1 MRDPV
6 TWLFAS
12 RSPDPIDR
20 AIEPLI
26 RVAMVLGVV
35 SSLIGLWLH
44 WAAAVNQT
52 LVLQYSL
59 RSAPIQIAGL
69 LASLAV
75 LQRRGPVAATRVFG
89 GFVVVTMSLTSIAL
103 GAETVSNSLPRLVL
117 PIIVLAMA
125 LAEVESVIWLLLLLA
140 GAWLGLALDPFQ
152 ALSGN
157 VQRAIVGRFVTATLV
172 LTTTQAILMVMRRA
186 LRREVMA
193 AAASALQIARTQ
205 RIDSL
210 GRLAAGTAHDFN
222 GLLGAILLTAE
233 ELEFAR
239 DASERSVAVDSIKEL
254 VRQSSDLTKR
264 LLQFA
269 RGNAGDGHE
278 YFSLHQSIDEAI
290 EAVRPTFAR
299 RILIEREGAEVPAH
313 VLGSRVEIRQVF
325 TNLLMNAGD
334 AIERDGT
341 IRVAVNAA
349 ENGANRSVRVI
360 IRDNGTGVD
369 ASVRPHLFEPFVSTK
384 RADKGTG
391 LGLST
396 AQAIVERHGGAINH
410 DAAAPPPGATF
421 VITLPV
427 APAPT

>member
-6 TWLFAS
+6 AWLFAS

-35 SSLIGLWLH
+35 SSLIGLGLNWM
-44 WAAAVNQT
+44 AAVNQP

-59 RSAPIQIAGL
+59 KSAPIQLTGL

-75 LQRRGPVAATRVFG
+75 LQRRGPEAAARVFG

-103 GAETVSNSLPRLVL
+103 GAELVSNSLSRVVM

-125 LAEVESVIWLLLLLA
+125 LAEVESVVWLLLLLA
-140 GAWLGLALDPFQ
+140 SAWMGLALDPFE
-152 ALSGN
+152 ALTGD
-157 VQRAIVGRFVTATLV
+157 VQRAIVGRFVTASLV
-172 LTTTQAILMVMRRA
+172 LTTTHAILMVMRRA
-186 LRREVMA
+186 LRREVRA
-193 AAASALQIARTQ
+193 AAVSALQIARTQ

-239 DASERSVAVDSIKEL
+239 DASERDTAVDSIKAL

-269 RGNAGDGHE
+269 RGSDGDGHE
-278 YFSLHQSIDEAI
+278 YFSLQQSIDEAI
-290 EAVRPTFAR
+290 EAVRPTFGR
-299 RILIEREGAEVPAH
+299 RILIERDGAQVPAR
-313 VLGSRVEIRQVF
+313 VLGSRVEIRQII

-341 IRVAVNAA
+341 IRIEVEADQS
-349 ENGANRSVRVI
+349 EPNRCVRVI

-369 ASVRPHLFEPFVSTK
+369 ASVRANLFEPFVSTK

-396 AQAIVERHGGAINH
+396 SQAIVERHGGTISY
-410 DAAAPPPGATF
+410 DSAAPPPGATF

-427 APAPT
+427 TPAPD